1 MEQLGDQIVHY
12 HSAQYRISELLS
24 SPVSPMKN
32 IYLPQVSLLA
42 ETKLRLGHMIARNTQ
57 VVQK

>member
-1 MEQLGDQIVHY
+1 MEQLGDQIIHY
-12 HSAQYRISELLS
+12 RPAQYRISELLS

-32 IYLPQVSLLA
+32 IYLPQLSLLA
-42 ETKLRLGHMIARNTQ
+42 QVKLRLGHMIARNTQ